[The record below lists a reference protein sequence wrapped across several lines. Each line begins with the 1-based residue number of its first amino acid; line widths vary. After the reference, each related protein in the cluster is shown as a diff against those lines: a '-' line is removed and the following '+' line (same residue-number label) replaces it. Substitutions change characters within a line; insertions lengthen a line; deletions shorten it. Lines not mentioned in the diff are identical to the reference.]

1 MKRKKPSQRFAAKLL
16 FQFRVLAPNAPGKR
30 RICEYRILNFLSA
43 SGPTALAEA
52 NRRGIAAQYSYRN
65 SAGRTVHFEFVGV
78 QDLLCLDPECQ
89 PDEVWYDIVQLVRP
103 MERKNKL
110 IPKESELNALQSHE
124 RAAPLRP

>member
-1 MKRKKPSQRFAAKLL
+1 M
-16 FQFRVLAPNAPGKR
+16 
-30 RICEYRILNFLSA
+30 
-43 SGPTALAEA
+43 AEA